1 MYKTLSIK
9 IVNIHCYVAFVVY
22 TTIGH
27 RPTRVFAKFVIR
39 QSSALV
45 QAIYEKY
52 LANPPQIATEAIPTV
67 LCSEQPPESQKKS
80 LGKSKWW
87 NIVKI
92 IYN

>member
-1 MYKTLSIK
+1 MLTYLTGIRPAMLYSHIDLQVNNGVLLYYTG
-9 IVNIHCYVAFVVY
+9 IV
-22 TTIGH
+22 
-27 RPTRVFAKFVIR
+27 
-39 QSSALV
+39 QS
-45 QAIYEKY
+45 IYEKY
-52 LANPPQIATEAIPTV
+52 LANPPQIATEAIPTF

>member
-1 MYKTLSIK
+1 MFAFIRIINDMGSIIHTIIH
-9 IVNIHCYVAFVVY
+9 IV
-22 TTIGH
+22 
-27 RPTRVFAKFVIR
+27 
-39 QSSALV
+39 QS
-45 QAIYEKY
+45 IYEQY

-80 LGKSKWW
+80 LGKYKWW

>member
-1 MYKTLSIK
+1 MERSSEETQEQIQYIKRSGESI
-9 IVNIHCYVAFVVY
+9 V
-22 TTIGH
+22 
-27 RPTRVFAKFVIR
+27 
-39 QSSALV
+39 QS
-45 QAIYEKY
+45 IYQKY

-80 LGKSKWW
+80 LGKSKWC